1 MGSNFISNVGIEREK
16 IGVDSRWL
24 CSPSMASLDMPS
36 LSLSK
41 CPSKGIGFEKLLK
54 RSLLEKIQTI
64 CTKRSLMKR
73 EVYAPPKIIGKDF
86 QG

>member
-1 MGSNFISNVGIEREK
+1 MGSNFISNEGIERKK

-41 CPSKGIGFEKLLK
+41 CPSKELDLK
-54 RSLLEKIQTI
+54 S
-64 CTKRSLMKR
+64 
-73 EVYAPPKIIGKDF
+73 F
-86 QG
+86 

>member
-1 MGSNFISNVGIEREK
+1 MSFKE
-16 IGVDSRWL
+16 
-24 CSPSMASLDMPS
+24 
-36 LSLSK
+36 
-41 CPSKGIGFEKLLK
+41 IGFEKLPK

>member
-1 MGSNFISNVGIEREK
+1 MSF
-16 IGVDSRWL
+16 
-24 CSPSMASLDMPS
+24 
-36 LSLSK
+36 
-41 CPSKGIGFEKLLK
+41 KGIRFEKLPK

-64 CTKRSLMKR
+64 CTKRSLMKQ

>member
-1 MGSNFISNVGIEREK
+1 
-16 IGVDSRWL
+16 
-24 CSPSMASLDMPS
+24 MPS

-41 CPSKGIGFEKLLK
+41 CPSKGLDLK
-54 RSLLEKIQTI
+54 SFQRDPFFEKIQTI

>member
-1 MGSNFISNVGIEREK
+1 MSFKR
-16 IGVDSRWL
+16 
-24 CSPSMASLDMPS
+24 
-36 LSLSK
+36 
-41 CPSKGIGFEKLLK
+41 IGFEKLSK

-73 EVYAPPKIIGKDF
+73 EVYDPPKIIGKDF